1 MKLEIKKLKKYTD
14 KTGSLVPFK
23 LKKILITGSNSRF
36 CKFLKKNLEKYYCL
50 FPSKKV
56 FNILDYRKMDI
67 FLKKKKITHLIH
79 IAGLSRPMN
88 MHEKDINKSIELN
101 IIATA
106 NLVRLCNKYNI
117 KIIYFSTNYVYP
129 GTKGNYKETDSLKP
143 INNYAWSKLGGE
155 AAVHLYKNSL
165 ILRICMTDYP
175 FVHKKAVSAAFS
187 SFIFNSKV
195 AQMIPFV
202 LDENGILNIGGEK
215 REIYKFAVSQANKN
229 IKKISIKK
237 IKNFPKDS
245 SLNINKLKKIIKNKI
260 KISL

>member
-1 MKLEIKKLKKYTD
+1 M
-14 KTGSLVPFK
+14 
-23 LKKILITGSNSRF
+23 KKILVTGQSSRF
-36 CKFLKKNLEKYYCL
+36 VKFLKKELHAFEVFYPERKKFNLLNSRQINSY
-50 FPSKKV
+50 
-56 FNILDYRKMDI
+56 I
-67 FLKKKKITHLIH
+67 KKKKITHLIH
-79 IAGLSRPMN
+79 IAGLSRPMDI
-88 MHEKDINKSIELN
+88 HEKNISKSIDLN
-101 IIATA
+101 IIGTA
-106 NLVRLCNKYNI
+106 NIVKCCENNKI
-117 KIIYFSTNYVYP
+117 KLIYFSTNYVYP

-202 LDENGILNIGGEK
+202 LDENGILNVGGEK
-215 REIYKFAVSQANKN
+215 REIYKFALSQVDKN